1 MVNLPSNW
9 KMKRTSCDPRLWP
22 LQLESRNGG
31 ADWMVDF
38 WEIRN
43 VEDVS
48 KTMITKGVKASR
60 FEVDEGICFED
71 ICTYQYSR

>member
-1 MVNLPSNW
+1 
-9 KMKRTSCDPRLWP
+9 
-22 LQLESRNGG
+22 
-31 ADWMVDF
+31 MVDF

-71 ICTYQYSR
+71 ICTYQYSRWYISSMLYMNLLIIYENMLKIDNATQLDQLTS

>member
-1 MVNLPSNW
+1 
-9 KMKRTSCDPRLWP
+9 
-22 LQLESRNGG
+22 
-31 ADWMVDF
+31 MVDF

>member
-1 MVNLPSNW
+1 MVNLPSSW
-9 KMKRTSCDPRLWP
+9 KRTQTSCDPRLWP

-48 KTMITKGVKASR
+48 KIITKGVKASR

-71 ICTYQYSR
+71 IWTYQYSR